1 MNVSQISSMESNRDR
16 NWDVL
21 NHVLARGPS
30 ACDKFREALVA
41 EGEPQ
46 SLIELLPLFEDQ
58 YQNTLDEV
66 ESDASTQSGEEVRD
80 HVIYFPPPGTPC

>member
-1 MNVSQISSMESNRDR
+1 MESNRDR

-66 ESDASTQSGEEVRD
+66 ESDASTQSGEEVSQLKI
-80 HVIYFPPPGTPC
+80 VIRHFLSALTNHL